1 MASAHETHDHA
12 AHGAD
17 HGSLKSYLIGF
28 VLAVIL
34 TAVPFGIVMAG
45 TFTPAVTA
53 AIILGIGA
61 VQMVVHLVYFL
72 HLNTKSEN
80 GWNML
85 ALIFTVI
92 ILAIVLAG
100 SIWIMHHL
108 DANMMPMEMTP
119 EAARNLP

>member
-1 MASAHETHDHA
+1 MSTAQQTHTEA
-12 AHGAD
+12 AHG
-17 HGSLKSYLIGF
+17 SVKTYLIGF
-28 VLAVIL
+28 CLAVIL
-34 TAVPFGIVMAG
+34 TAVPFALVMIG

-72 HLNTKSEN
+72 HLDPKSEG
-80 GWNML
+80 GWNIL

-92 ILAIVLAG
+92 ILGIVLAG

-108 DANMMPMEMTP
+108 DSNMMPMNMTP